1 MHDVLLARWMDWIRS
16 DGMQLGEYSRYKYK
30 YKYVL
35 FMRGVWGWFR
45 LLNFSGDS
53 SREFI
58 SNFAFSFHAAWRCL
72 NLWGLALF
80 SSAILML
87 ISYFARS
94 FDGAMTQYM
103 YILGISFGAR
113 IHYFCFGHKATKKET
128 FSKGFQLAAVC
139 DLAIHLGCFF
149 CFTRWFRL
157 SHRHVFNKLFVLSHL
172 RNNYKRFELKCLR
185 RANKTPT

>member
-1 MHDVLLARWMDWIRS
+1 
-16 DGMQLGEYSRYKYK
+16 
-30 YKYVL
+30 
-35 FMRGVWGWFR
+35 MRGVWGWFR

-58 SNFAFSFHAAWRCL
+58 SNFSFSFHAAWRCL
-72 NLWGLALF
+72 NLCGLALF

-113 IHYFCFGHKATKKET
+113 IYFF
-128 FSKGFQLAAVC
+128 L
-139 DLAIHLGCFF
+139 
-149 CFTRWFRL
+149 FR
-157 SHRHVFNKLFVLSHL
+157 
-172 RNNYKRFELKCLR
+172 
-185 RANKTPT
+185 P

>member
-1 MHDVLLARWMDWIRS
+1 MCYLPGGWIGSDQMGCSSENILDINININMFCLWEVFGAGFVCSTLAAIR
-16 DGMQLGEYSRYKYK
+16 L
-30 YKYVL
+30 VNL
-35 FMRGVWGWFR
+35 
-45 LLNFSGDS
+45 
-53 SREFI
+53 FI
-58 SNFAFSFHAAWRCL
+58 SNFAFSFHAAWRSL
-72 NLWGLALF
+72 NLCGLALF